1 MLCNNFVC
9 AFSGTHKGK
18 IVCTYDDGITD
29 CDINRQMSCKLFAHH
44 TCKWCGHENK
54 CFQQRER
61 GVFYA
66 PDKGNFVPAVS
77 SAFANKVS
85 QNELINAKQDIFDT
99 SVSNYRQG
107 YKTSTTVK
115 HLYEK
120 YNKQFPQFTKEFLNE
135 AVHKSILKYL
145 QTQ

>member
-9 AFSGTHKGK
+9 AFSRSEHGK
-18 IVCTYDDGITD
+18 ILCDYDGLSD
-29 CDINRQMSCKLFAHH
+29 CNVNRQMSCKRFQRLD
-44 TCKWCGHENK
+44 CKWCGHENK

-66 PDKGNFVPAVS
+66 SDKGYFVPAVS

-85 QNELINAKQDIFDT
+85 QNELINAKQDIYNTACD
-99 SVSNYRQG
+99 NYRQG
-107 YKTSTTVK
+107 YKITTTVNQ
-115 HLYEK
+115 LYEK
-120 YNKQFPQFTKEFLNE
+120 YNKQFPQFTKEFLSI